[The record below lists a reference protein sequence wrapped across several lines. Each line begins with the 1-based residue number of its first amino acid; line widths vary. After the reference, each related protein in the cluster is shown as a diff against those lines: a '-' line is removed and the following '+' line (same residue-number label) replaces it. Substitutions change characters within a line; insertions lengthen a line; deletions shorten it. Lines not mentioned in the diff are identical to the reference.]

1 MIIDHDHLAYRMK
14 WQNSKHRYNGAFY
27 YSKEIVKNIIPNVE
41 TDRNWITIR
50 AEGVGC
56 DHAIVFV
63 HNNLHPERYE
73 YLKAYEDLVLVCGV
87 PETCEKVAHL
97 GEAIYLPL
105 SVDVEYV
112 EQFKRPKTRE
122 VAFVG
127 RRSKTKLGKLPQNID
142 YLCGIKR
149 QSLLPEMAKY
159 EKIYGVG
166 RVALEA
172 KILGCEVLPYD
183 ERFPDPGVWKV
194 LDNKDAAVMLQ
205 KELDRIDGDRKGAL

>member
-63 HNNLHPERYE
+63 HNNLHPERYD

-97 GEAIYLPL
+97 GKAIYLPL

-127 RRSKTKLGKLPQNID
+127 RRSKTKLGKLPPNID

-159 EKIYGVG
+159 MQIYGVG
-166 RVALEA
+166 RVAIEA
-172 KILGCEVLPYD
+172 KVLDCEVLPYD
-183 ERFPDPGVWKV
+183 ERFPDPSRWQIF
-194 LDNKDAAVMLQ
+194 DNRDAAVMLQ
-205 KELDRIDGDRKGAL
+205 QKLDEIDKERK

>member
-63 HNNLHPERYE
+63 HNNLHPERYD

-97 GEAIYLPL
+97 GTAIYLPL
-105 SVDVEYV
+105 SIDVEYV

-127 RRSKTKLGKLPQNID
+127 RKSKTKLGKLPQNID

-159 EKIYGVG
+159 EQVYGVG

-172 KILGCEVLPYD
+172 KVLECEVLPYD
-183 ERFPDPGVWKV
+183 ERFPDPGVWQV

-205 KELDRIDGDRKGAL
+205 QKLDEIDKERK